1 MPDSAQAV
9 ISPERPQGSL
19 AGAMANVGRRIAG
32 WGVYLVTTLIVDT
45 FLLFECTADLHVF
58 GLERLQEVKRKG
70 HSPLMVIWHGQG
82 LLPLATF
89 RHERLC
95 LYASHS
101 RDPQYARGLQI
112 LRWWTLRFI
121 ERMGY
126 RVLDASEFKSE
137 SRGVMQFVD
146 ILRSGT
152 GSVIA
157 ADGPLGPIYK
167 AKPGP
172 TFLAKKTGVALVPLG
187 VALSR
192 GVHLENWDRFEV
204 PFPFARAILVVGEP
218 IFVPA
223 GAKEAELETSRLAL
237 EAEMHRLQGEAQQR
251 LRTVME
257 TTNSL
262 PLNPIQQRQGKNA
275 QR

>member
-1 MPDSAQAV
+1 MAESTETIVEAAKPGNA
-9 ISPERPQGSL
+9 L
-19 AGAMANVGRRIAG
+19 AGLWRRVAG
-32 WGVYLVTTLIVDT
+32 WGVYLATTLIVDT
-45 FLLFECTADLHVF
+45 FLLFESTADLRVY
-58 GLERLQEVKRKG
+58 GLERLREVKQAGRN
-70 HSPLMVIWHGQG
+70 PLLVIWHGQG
-82 LLPLATF
+82 LLPLSTF
-89 RHERLC
+89 RGERLC

-101 RDPQYARGLQI
+101 RDPHYAKGLQI

-146 ILRSGT
+146 ILRNGT

-172 TFLAKKTGVALVPLG
+172 TFLAKKTGVALIPLG
-187 VALSR
+187 AAVSG

-204 PFPFARAILVVGEP
+204 PYPFAQAVLIVGEP
-218 IFVPA
+218 ILVPA
-223 GAKEAELETSRLAL
+223 HAKEAELETYRLLL
-237 EAEMHRLQGEAQQR
+237 EAEMNRLQAEAHRRLQTDRDAAAPALPSNPVQQI
-251 LRTVME
+251 E
-257 TTNSL
+257 G
-262 PLNPIQQRQGKNA
+262 QGA
-275 QR
+275 QG